1 MRLFLTKKNYW
12 SIVDILKKYFKY
24 KEGWTF
30 ILDINSMPRLVDV
43 SPFLG
48 KPVLCITNPI
58 GPIILNWICYRI
70 DPGSIYFTSIPIGSK
85 LEFKGTTIKITIYDG
100 NEVYH
105 YTFQR
110 HKLLT

>member
-12 SIVDILKKYFKY
+12 SIADKLKKYFKY
-24 KEGWTF
+24 KEGWAF
-30 ILDINSMPRLVDV
+30 ILDINSIPRLVDV

-58 GPIILNWICYRI
+58 GPIIL
-70 DPGSIYFTSIPIGSK
+70 DPSSIYFTPIPIGSK